1 MSAQE
6 ARIAK
11 ITRNVQPFLEPGET
25 VREAVYG
32 AAGGRTAI
40 FLGLIAYAFR
50 LAYPSLVVLTERH
63 LYVFKGAWLS
73 TTTPKGLVAK
83 TPVGA
88 AEARMSAGALTV
100 SGEPKPIWLGV
111 MAGRGSRLA
120 QSLAAMKGR

>member
-11 ITRNVQPFLEPGET
+11 IAGKVQPFLEPGET
-25 VREAVYG
+25 VRDAVYG

-40 FLGLIAYAFR
+40 FLGLLAYGMK
-50 LAYPSLVVLTERH
+50 LAYPSLVVLTDRH
-63 LYVFKGAWLS
+63 LYVFKGSMWS
-73 TTTPKGLVAK
+73 TTTPKAVVAK

-88 AEARMSAGALTV
+88 AEASMSAGALTV
-100 SGEPKPIWLGV
+100 TGEPKPIWLGV
-111 MAGRGSRLA
+111 LAGRGSRLA